1 MNLPNRIVIQRQTPS
16 GEWVVRDS
24 YGGEEIQIGR
34 AVNIR
39 QATELAADFVQA
51 TTRQKMSEERR
62 HENDRKPS
70 NDSN

>member
-24 YGGEEIQIGR
+24 FGGEEVQIGR

-62 HENDRKPS
+62 HKDESKSGD
-70 NDSN
+70 DSN